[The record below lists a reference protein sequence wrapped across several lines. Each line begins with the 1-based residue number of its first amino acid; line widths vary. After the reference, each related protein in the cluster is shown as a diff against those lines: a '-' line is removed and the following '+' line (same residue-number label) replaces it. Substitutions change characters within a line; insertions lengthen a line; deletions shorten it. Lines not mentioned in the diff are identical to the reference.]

1 MYQSLYRK
9 YRPKSFSEVVGQDH
23 IVRTLKNQIKLGRI
37 GHAYLFTG
45 TRGTGKTSV
54 AKIFAKAVNC
64 LNPKDG
70 EPCNSCE
77 VCQAINTGST
87 MDVLEIDAASNN
99 SVNDVRELRESVI
112 YSPSLT
118 KYKVYIIDEVH
129 MLSTGAFN
137 ALLKTLEEPPQH
149 VIFILATTEPEKLPD
164 TILSRCQR
172 FDFKK
177 IPTKQ
182 IVENLGRICKDSGI
196 QIEYNGIKAIALY
209 GNGSM
214 RDAISLLEQS
224 ASYKEGLI
232 TYEDVCEILGIANQE
247 MLFSLLDSLYEK
259 DALASLINL
268 DKILS
273 YGIDLGNFLRSF
285 TYLLRDMVIYK
296 TGGDD
301 LSDIIYGDYD
311 TIKEK
316 SQKYTLEFLTNALE
330 RFTSLQREIRYAVS
344 PVTLL
349 ELTILKMIK
358 PEISHDM
365 ASLIA
370 RIENLEKKMYK
381 GDEIKGKK
389 EVAVTT
395 EEKVSEKTENGAGI
409 SEMQEKSL
417 DLKKVWP
424 EVKGVVKKDRMILFT
439 FLEKGSPKWESGKI
453 VIEYSEEEAL
463 LVEELKKPENK
474 SLIDNA
480 VEKVVGKK
488 IPVEFV
494 VKKKEEDLLI
504 DQVKKIF
511 GEGIDIEVI

>member
-23 IVRTLKNQIKLGRI
+23 IVRTLRNQIKMGRI

-77 VCQAINTGST
+77 VCQAINTGTT

-137 ALLKTLEEPPQH
+137 ALLKTLEEPPRH

-182 IVENLGRICKDSGI
+182 IAQNLERICRDSGI
-196 QIEYNGIKAIALY
+196 QIEQNGIRAIALY

-214 RDAISLLEQS
+214 RDAISLLEQC

-232 TYEDVCEILGIANQE
+232 TYEDVCEILGVANEE
-247 MLFSLLDSLYEK
+247 MLFSLLDHIYEK
-259 DALASLINL
+259 DAVASLQQL

-285 TYLLRDMVIYK
+285 TYMLRDMVIYK
-296 TGGDD
+296 TGGDE
-301 LSDIIYGDYD
+301 LIEILYGDQE
-311 TIKEK
+311 TIKAK
-316 SQKYTLEFLTNALE
+316 SQKYSIGFLTNALE
-330 RFTSLQREIRYAVS
+330 KFTALQREIRYAVS

-349 ELTILKMIK
+349 ELTILRLIR
-358 PEISHDM
+358 PEISYDM
-365 ASLIA
+365 GSLIA
-370 RIENLEKKMYK
+370 RIEELEEKINKGYVATKEESPKTHEKDELEKKVNAAK
-381 GDEIKGKK
+381 EAKEEREEI
-389 EVAVTT
+389 
-395 EEKVSEKTENGAGI
+395 
-409 SEMQEKSL
+409 
-417 DLKKVWP
+417 DLGRVWL
-424 EVKGVVKKDRMILFT
+424 EVKGILKKERMMLYT
-439 FLEKGSPKWESGKI
+439 FLEKGVPHLKDGKI
-453 VIEYSEEEAL
+453 VVEYSEEDAL
-463 LVEELKKPENK
+463 LVEQLGRPENK
-474 SLIDNA
+474 DFIEA
-480 VEKVVGKK
+480 VVEKVVKK
-488 IPVEFV
+488 RIPIEFAL
-494 VKKKEEDLLI
+494 KKSEEDLLI
-504 DQVKKIF
+504 KQVKEFF
-511 GEGIDIEVI
+511 GDGIDIEII